1 MIYNDNRTW
10 ASFFYYF
17 LHCAYDYNQ
26 YTFDLPRFQLDS
38 IGTFRNPEDTGRV
51 EWRTITTKR
60 RQIMLSKSLQDAIN
74 EQINLELSSAYVY
87 LSMSAHF
94 EADNLSGFATW
105 MRVQYNEETGHAMK
119 FFKYMYD
126 RGGKV
131 FLKTIQQPSTKFKS
145 PLDVFKLV
153 LEHEQKV
160 TASINKLYELALKEK
175 DYASQSFLQWFINEQ
190 VEEEKNATDII
201 NMLEMIGFTPISL
214 MMADRQL
221 GARKGS

>member
-1 MIYNDNRTW
+1 
-10 ASFFYYF
+10 
-17 LHCAYDYNQ
+17 
-26 YTFDLPRFQLDS
+26 
-38 IGTFRNPEDTGRV
+38 
-51 EWRTITTKR
+51 
-60 RQIMLSKSLQDAIN
+60 MLSKSLQDAIN

-94 EADNLSGFATW
+94 EGETLGGFANW
-105 MRVQYNEETGHAMK
+105 MRVQYQEETGHAMK
-119 FFKYMYD
+119 FFKYVYD

-131 FLKTIQQPSTKFKS
+131 LLKAISQPAAKFKT
-145 PLDVFKLV
+145 PLDVFNLV

-160 TASINKLYELALKEK
+160 TASINKLYELAVKEK

-201 NMLEMIGFTPISL
+201 NMLKMLGTTPISL

-221 GARKGS
+221 GARKSG